1 MSLFHAIYGKGGS
14 SSGGIVTKLVKN
26 VTVGSSDLNN
36 ATINISN
43 DVSNYNSITN
53 DNIIIEFTD
62 IASKAAAV
70 AKLNHT
76 YDADTGIITIT
87 SNSNDLP
94 FASTS
99 ETTLE
104 LNVFLAG
111 EVVIPPVRKTALA
124 INKSDKTTKDT
135 TTSLTFV
142 VNVGQLAIL
151 SAGVGDNDIALDFAS
166 GENGDTQ
173 GWAISNKKAILG
185 SIRGGAAKTSSDDN
199 VSLGCLV
206 VMPTEETGAISVSRT
221 GGGTTWTG
229 ISYIILDI
237 NEV

>member
-1 MSLFHAIYGKGGS
+1 MSKFHAIYGKGGS

-26 VTVGSSDLNN
+26 VTVSNSDLNN
-36 ATINISN
+36 VTINISS
-43 DVSNYNSITN
+43 DVSNYKSITN
-53 DNIIIEFTD
+53 DNIIIEFND

-76 YDADTGIITIT
+76 YDANTGIITIT
-87 SNSNDLP
+87 SNSNVLP
-94 FASTS
+94 FASKS

-111 EVVIPPVRKTALA
+111 KVVIPPVRKTALTV
-124 INKSDKTTKDT
+124 NKSGKTTKDT
-135 TTSLTFV
+135 STNLTFV

-151 SAGVGDNDIALDFAS
+151 SAGAGDIDIALDFAS

-173 GWAISNKKAILG
+173 GWSISNKKAILG
-185 SIRGGAAKTSSDDN
+185 SIRGAAAKTSSGDN

-206 VMPTEETGAISVSRT
+206 VMPTEETGAVSVSRT
-221 GGGTTWTG
+221 GGSATWTG

>member
-1 MSLFHAIYGKGGS
+1 MSKFHAIYGKGGS
-14 SSGGIVTKLVKN
+14 STGGIVTKLVKSVTIGSSGLNN
-26 VTVGSSDLNN
+26 VTID
-36 ATINISN
+36 ISN

-53 DNIIIEFTD
+53 DNIIIEFND
-62 IASKAAAV
+62 IASKTAAV

-87 SNSNDLP
+87 SNSNNLP
-94 FASTS
+94 FASAS
-99 ETTLE
+99 ETTLK

-111 EVVIPPVRKTALA
+111 EVVIPPVRKTALTVS
-124 INKSDKTTKDT
+124 KSDKTTKDT
-135 TTSLTFV
+135 RSTFTFT

-151 SAGVGDNDIALDFAS
+151 SAGAADLDIPLDFAS

-173 GWAISNKKAILG
+173 GWSLSNKKAILG
-185 SIRGGAAKTSSDDN
+185 SIRGSAAKTSTDDN

-206 VMPTEETGAISVSRT
+206 VMPTEETGAISISRS
-221 GGGTTWTG
+221 GGSTTWIG

>member
-26 VTVGSSDLNN
+26 VTVSNSDLNN
-36 ATINISN
+36 VTINISS
-43 DVSNYNSITN
+43 DVSNYKSITN
-53 DNIIIEFTD
+53 DNIIIEFND

-76 YDADTGIITIT
+76 YDANTGIITIT

-94 FASTS
+94 FASKS

-111 EVVIPPVRKTALA
+111 KIVIPPVRKTALTV
-124 INKSDKTTKDT
+124 NKSDKTTKDT
-135 TTSLTFV
+135 TTTLAFV
-142 VNVGQLAIL
+142 LNVGQLAIL
-151 SAGVGDNDIALDFAS
+151 SAGSGDTDIALNFAS

-173 GWAISNKKAILG
+173 GWTITNKKAILG
-185 SIRGGAAKTSSDDN
+185 SIRGAADKTSSDDN

-206 VMPTEETGAISVSRT
+206 VMPTEETGAVSISRS
-221 GGGTTWTG
+221 GGSTTWTG

>member
-26 VTVGSSDLNN
+26 VTVSNSDLNN
-36 ATINISN
+36 VTINISS
-43 DVSNYNSITN
+43 DVSNYKSITN
-53 DNIIIEFTD
+53 DNIIIEFND

-76 YDADTGIITIT
+76 YDANTGIITIT

-94 FASTS
+94 FASKS

-111 EVVIPPVRKTALA
+111 KIVIPPVRKTALTV
-124 INKSDKTTKDT
+124 NKSGKTTKDT
-135 TTSLTFV
+135 TTTLAFV
-142 VNVGQLAIL
+142 LNVGQLAIL
-151 SAGVGDNDIALDFAS
+151 SAGAADTDIALDFAS

-173 GWAISNKKAILG
+173 GWTITNKKAILG
-185 SIRGGAAKTSSDDN
+185 SIRGTASKTSSDDN

-206 VMPTEETGAISVSRT
+206 VMPTEETGAISISRT
-221 GGGTTWTG
+221 GGSTTWSG

>member
-1 MSLFHAIYGKGGS
+1 MSKFHAIYGKGGS
-14 SSGGIVTKLVKN
+14 SSGGNVTKLVKS
-26 VTVGSSDLNN
+26 VSIGSSDLNN
-36 ATINISN
+36 ITIDISN

-76 YDADTGIITIT
+76 YNADTGIITIT
-87 SNSNDLP
+87 SSSNDLP

-99 ETTLE
+99 ETTLN

-111 EVVIPPVRKTALA
+111 EVVIPPVRKTALT
-124 INKSDKTTKDT
+124 ISKSDKTTEGAT
-135 TTSLTFV
+135 TTFSFI

-151 SAGVGDNDIALDFAS
+151 SAGSGDINIALNFAS
-166 GENGDTQ
+166 GENADAQ
-173 GWAISNKKAILG
+173 GWTISNKKAILG
-185 SIRGGAAKTSSDDN
+185 SIRGSAKQTSSDDN

-221 GGGTTWTG
+221 GGSTTWTG

-237 NEV
+237 NEA

>member
-26 VTVGSSDLNN
+26 VTVSNSDLNN
-36 ATINISN
+36 VTINISS
-43 DVSNYNSITN
+43 DVSNYKSITN
-53 DNIIIEFTD
+53 DNIIIEFND

-76 YDADTGIITIT
+76 YDANTGIITIT

-94 FASTS
+94 FASKS

-111 EVVIPPVRKTALA
+111 KIVIPPVRKTALTV
-124 INKSDKTTKDT
+124 NKSGKTTKDT
-135 TTSLTFV
+135 ITTLAFV
-142 VNVGQLAIL
+142 LNVGQLAVL
-151 SAGVGDNDIALDFAS
+151 SAGSADCDIDSNFAS
-166 GENGDTQ
+166 GENCDSQ
-173 GWAISNKKAILG
+173 GWTITDKKAILG
-185 SIRGGAAKTSSDDN
+185 SIRGAADKTSTDDN
-199 VSLGCLV
+199 VALGCLV
-206 VMPTEETGAISVSRT
+206 VMPTEETGPISISRS
-221 GGGTTWTG
+221 GGSTTWSG

>member
-14 SSGGIVTKLVKN
+14 SSGGNVTKLVKN

-111 EVVIPPVRKTALA
+111 EVVIPPVRKTALTVS
-124 INKSDKTTKDT
+124 KSDKTTKDAST
-135 TTSLTFV
+135 TFTFV

-151 SAGVGDNDIALDFAS
+151 SAGAADIDMALDFAS

-173 GWAISNKKAILG
+173 GWTISNKKAILG
-185 SIRGGAAKTSSDDN
+185 SIRGAAGKTSSDDN

-206 VMPTEETGAISVSRT
+206 VMPTEETGVISVSRT
-221 GGGTTWTG
+221 GGSTTWTG

>member
-1 MSLFHAIYGKGGS
+1 MSKFHAIYGKGGS
-14 SSGGIVTKLVKN
+14 SSGGNVTKLVKS
-26 VTVGSSDLNN
+26 VSIGSSDLNN
-36 ATINISN
+36 ITINISN

-76 YDADTGIITIT
+76 YNADTGIITIT
-87 SNSNDLP
+87 SSSNDLP

-99 ETTLE
+99 ETTLN

-111 EVVIPPVRKTALA
+111 EVVIPPVRKTALT
-124 INKSDKTTKDT
+124 ISKSDKTTKDAT
-135 TTSLTFV
+135 TTFSFI

-151 SAGVGDNDIALDFAS
+151 SAGSGDINIALDFAS
-166 GENGDTQ
+166 GENADAQ
-173 GWAISNKKAILG
+173 GWTISNKKAILG
-185 SIRGGAAKTSSDDN
+185 SIRGSAAQTSSDDN
-199 VSLGCLV
+199 ISLGCLV

-221 GGGTTWTG
+221 GGSTTWTG
-229 ISYIILDI
+229 FSYIILDI